1 MSTWNKRTVTIV
13 ILVAIVYGLWFNV
26 LDSAA
31 YCNDK
36 TKPENCVAV
45 GEILGENN
53 VYQFWNIIGHVLPGL
68 FLALYFKKRLEYFI
82 AGIFVSS
89 AVMDSPL
96 WGVARLLHHLP
107 LWHSEPNNP
116 YAITYSF
123 NEWLTYYYNPIGYYQ
138 VWEDFWLFPGF
149 PTASVI
155 FWSILLRIIL
165 AGLLIYWQDK
175 QEREGKEF
183 SLKNILLRRTIN

>member
-1 MSTWNKRTVTIV
+1 MTTWNKRTVTAVIV
-13 ILVAIVYGLWFNV
+13 VAIVYGLWFNV

-31 YCNDK
+31 YCKDK
-36 TKPENCVAV
+36 TQPKDCIAIGV
-45 GEILGENN
+45 ILGENN
-53 VYQFWNIIGHVLPGL
+53 IYQLWNIIGHIIPGL
-68 FLALYFKKRLEYFI
+68 FLALYFKKRLEYFV

-96 WGVARLLHHLP
+96 WGVARVLHGLP

-116 YAITYSF
+116 FAITYSL
-123 NEWLTYYYNPIGYYQ
+123 NDWIIYYYNPIGHYQ
-138 VWEDFWLFPGF
+138 VWENPWIFPGF

-155 FWSILLRIIL
+155 FFSVVLRIVF
-165 AGLLIYWQDK
+165 AGLLIYWQDR

-183 SLKNILLRRTIN
+183 SLKDILLLRKT

>member
-1 MSTWNKRTVTIV
+1 LTTWNKRTVAIV

-53 VYQFWNIIGHVLPGL
+53 VYQFWNIIGHILPGL

-96 WGVARLLHHLP
+96 WGVARLLHGLP

-116 YAITYSF
+116 YAITYSLH
-123 NEWLTYYYNPIGYYQ
+123 EWITYYYNPIGDYQ

-155 FWSILLRIIL
+155 FWSILFRIIL